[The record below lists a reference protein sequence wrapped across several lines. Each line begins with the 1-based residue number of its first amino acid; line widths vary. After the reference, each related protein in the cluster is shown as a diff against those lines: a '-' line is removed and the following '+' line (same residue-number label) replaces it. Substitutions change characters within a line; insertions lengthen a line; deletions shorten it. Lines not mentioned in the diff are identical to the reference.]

1 MFSILFSETQ
11 RLLQEVANIQK
22 TYKHRT
28 LSQIAHDIGIAK
40 FSDDTE
46 DQENIEK
53 GHQTNRQSFQ
63 NRSERPRQIF
73 SRPRSNRTSNKFKK
87 ARDKETLKIQ
97 AINEISE
104 NENKTARAEQ
114 DINSARSSKP
124 NEKADTETV
133 DSNEAFKTS
142 KSDKMSIELDDVES
156 GITTSRTN
164 DSEKRKRVRKTRQV
178 TSESLLAIDDG
189 GRRARVNKAA
199 SNASENEKGEIEDIQ
214 KDDVQNETNMSPS
227 NSRKS
232 IDLYST

>member
-1 MFSILFSETQ
+1 M
-11 RLLQEVANIQK
+11 QEVANIQK

-28 LSQIAHDIGIAK
+28 LSQIAHDIGISK

-63 NRSERPRQIF
+63 NRFERPRQII
-73 SRPRSNRTSNKFKK
+73 SRSRSNRTSNKFQK
-87 ARDKETLKIQ
+87 ARDKETMKIL
-97 AINEISE
+97 AINETSE
-104 NENKTARAEQ
+104 NDNITARDEQ
-114 DINSARSSKP
+114 DLNSARSSKP
-124 NEKADTETV
+124 NEKADAETV

-142 KSDKMSIELDDVES
+142 KSDKTSIEMDDVES

-199 SNASENEKGEIEDIQ
+199 SNASENEKEEIEDVQ
-214 KDDVQNETNMSPS
+214 QEDVPKESKMSPL
-227 NSRKS
+227 NSRK
-232 IDLYST
+232 